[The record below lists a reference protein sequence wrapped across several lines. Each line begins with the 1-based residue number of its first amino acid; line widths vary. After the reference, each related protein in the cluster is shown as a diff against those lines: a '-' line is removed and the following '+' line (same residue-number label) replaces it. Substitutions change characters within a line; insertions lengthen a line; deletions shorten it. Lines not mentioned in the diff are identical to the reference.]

1 MQISRLLIIFT
12 AALAAWQAGAKPLVI
27 ASFPD
32 MAALTRSVAGDLVD
46 MQVVMPPGADPHA
59 FTITGD
65 QVRSLGKAS
74 LLVLAYSRYHEFE
87 AIVHSAL
94 GDTPTLD
101 WPDYVKEGARVY
113 DYPDYPQNPHGPW
126 LRFENARAIAR
137 TVAARLVQM
146 GLPAEV
152 VQTRLALF
160 EQELSAQQDM
170 AQRLAAQSSLK
181 PLLAVIPGVCDTIA
195 NLNVPVAGVL
205 MQEGSGNVTGQRL
218 SDAIARLRSGQYGGL
233 VCPISMK
240 DSRQGQAA
248 QQIARDSGGRVAWV
262 RFMDTNPQRDTYLS
276 VAAYNTA
283 ALAALGTQE
292 TTAASLPGL
301 QNQLCY
307 LLLGL
312 LALAVLF
319 LTVRLLRRR
328 CGPVGGAGIFDK

>member
-1 MQISRLLIIFT
+1 MRISRLLIIFT
-12 AALAAWQAGAKPLVI
+12 AVLAAWQAGAKPLII

-94 GDTPTLD
+94 GDTPALD
-101 WPDYVKEGARVY
+101 WPDYVKEGARAY
-113 DYPDYPQNPHGPW
+113 DYPEYPQNPHGPW

-146 GLPAEV
+146 GLPATI
-152 VQTRLALF
+152 VQTRLTLF
-160 EQELSAQQDM
+160 EQELAGQQDVAERLSAQ
-170 AQRLAAQSSLK
+170 ANLK
-181 PLLAVIPGVCDTIA
+181 PLIAVIPGVCDTIA

-218 SDAIARLRSGQYGGL
+218 SNAIAKLRTGEYGGL

-240 DSRQGQAA
+240 DTRQGQAA

-262 RFMDTNPQRDTYLS
+262 RFMDTDPKRDTYLS
-276 VAAYNTA
+276 VTAYNTA
-283 ALAALGTQE
+283 ALAALGTE
-292 TTAASLPGL
+292 ATTAQQPLALITP
-301 QNQLCY
+301 LCY
-307 LLLGL
+307 VLLGL
-312 LALAVLF
+312 MVLAVLF
-319 LTVRLLRRR
+319 LTIHLLRRR
-328 CGPVGGAGIFDK
+328 YPVGGAGIFDK

>member
-1 MQISRLLIIFT
+1 MQIARLLIIFT
-12 AALAAWQAGAKPLVI
+12 AALAAWQAGAKPLII

-87 AIVHSAL
+87 AVVHSAL

-113 DYPDYPQNPHGPW
+113 DYSDYPQNPHGPW

-137 TVAARLVQM
+137 AVAARLVQM

-152 VQTRLALF
+152 VQARLALF
-160 EQELSAQQDM
+160 EQELAGQQDL
-170 AQRLAAQSSLK
+170 AQRLSAQAHLK

-218 SDAIARLRSGQYGGL
+218 SNAIAKLRTGECGGL
-233 VCPISMK
+233 VCPVSMK
-240 DSRQGQAA
+240 DTRQGQAA

-262 RFMDTNPQRDTYLS
+262 RFMDTDPKRDTYLS

-283 ALAALGTQE
+283 ALAALGVEATSA
-292 TTAASLPGL
+292 TPPVTLSTP
-301 QNQLCY
+301 LCY
-307 LLLGL
+307 SLVGL
-312 LALAVLF
+312 MALAILF
-319 LTVRLLRRR
+319 LAVHLLRRR